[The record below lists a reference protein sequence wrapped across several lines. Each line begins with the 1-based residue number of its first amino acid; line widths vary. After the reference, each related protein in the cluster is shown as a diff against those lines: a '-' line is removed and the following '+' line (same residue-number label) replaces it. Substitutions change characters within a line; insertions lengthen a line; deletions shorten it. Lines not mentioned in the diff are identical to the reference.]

1 MSDYARIADAIRFIA
16 SQVARQ
22 PTLDEIAA
30 HVHLSPF
37 HFQRLFSRWAGVTPK
52 RYLQVLTLER
62 AKALCADCPR
72 PVSTTGYV
80 SCSHGI
86 CVFFTTS

>member
-37 HFQRLFSRWAGVTPK
+37 HFQRLFSRWAGVTI
-52 RYLQVLTLER
+52 
-62 AKALCADCPR
+62 AADKIMICP
-72 PVSTTGYV
+72 SF
-80 SCSHGI
+80 H
-86 CVFFTTS
+86 

>member
-37 HFQRLFSRWAGVTPK
+37 YFQRLFSRWK
-52 RYLQVLTLER
+52 
-62 AKALCADCPR
+62 
-72 PVSTTGYV
+72 
-80 SCSHGI
+80 
-86 CVFFTTS
+86 

>member
-16 SQVARQ
+16 SQVERQ

-62 AKALCADCPR
+62 AKAGAARIALPAGGGRHPG
-72 PVSTTGYV
+72 P
-80 SCSHGI
+80 
-86 CVFFTTS
+86 

>member
-16 SQVARQ
+16 SQVERQ

-52 RYLQVLTLER
+52 RYLQVLTLEVVDIQILPNLVYYDTIR
-62 AKALCADCPR
+62 SR
-72 PVSTTGYV
+72 PPL
-80 SCSHGI
+80 
-86 CVFFTTS
+86 

>member
-52 RYLQVLTLER
+52 RYL
-62 AKALCADCPR
+62 
-72 PVSTTGYV
+72 
-80 SCSHGI
+80 
-86 CVFFTTS
+86 